1 MDGMGNFVGIWMVVC
16 DLDRD
21 MDHSC
26 YCKPEVIPCGSFDFL
41 VGNWLF
47 LVGFL
52 RFLAGNWLFFVGFLV
67 AKTLEIVGPD
77 PA

>member
-41 VGNWLF
+41 VENWRF
-47 LVGFL
+47 LVGCL
-52 RFLAGNWLFFVGFLV
+52 RVLAYVLVLFVGFLV
-67 AKTLEIVGPD
+67 AGTLEIVGPD